1 MFASLLNII
10 IIYILRSPT
19 IIRIPTN
26 IIQWYVASNRRSNQ
40 FAGSFQINFNLEQ
53 NIEADIVFVYRFL

>member
-1 MFASLLNII
+1 MFASLLNI

-19 IIRIPTN
+19 IIRIPTYR
-26 IIQWYVASNRRSNQ
+26 IQWYVASNRQSYH

-53 NIEADIVFVYRFL
+53 NVEADIVFVYRFL